1 MTKRRQTFLLL
12 AILLLAAAL
21 RLTGLDWDNYEH
33 YHPDERYVA
42 WVATTIEWPASL
54 ASAPAPRE
62 TSLNPYYWPPDA
74 SSEGIEVLQDR
85 PRTFA
90 YGHLPL
96 YLGVAATRL
105 VEQVAPA
112 LRHLLPAG
120 WPLRADLL
128 NGAQANEFRHLTAV
142 ARALTALVDVG
153 SVALI
158 FFLGRRLYDPAVGLA
173 AAAFLAANVMH
184 VQLAHFF
191 TVDPF
196 LTFFTVA
203 AVTIM
208 ASMAQPEIE
217 GRALAGRVFLA
228 GAAIGLAIGSKFSA
242 VLLFLPL
249 LVVFW
254 LRRRGGQSAGGRH
267 LLLAVAATVG
277 AFALTNPFA
286 VLDWTCEVITPPLDV
301 GPVAVPALDW
311 RSCFLDNITRQSAM
325 IRGGNDFPFTRQYVG
340 TVPYVYPILMQL
352 RWGMGPLLGLA
363 AFGGFAWALWRG
375 IRWAMEQRAPAE
387 VRQTIDVSRPEIA
400 VLAWTLPYFLLT
412 GSFSVKFMRYLAP
425 LTPFLMLYAAAWI
438 LSLRRARLRPAALGL
453 VFVTTVLYAFSFV
466 AMHGTPHPWVSASRW
481 IYDNVD
487 AGALI
492 VSETWDDPL
501 PSSMDVDGRFYNR
514 HVYNF
519 QEVNLLSG
527 SGPEDDRL
535 KLESNLSRLAQAD
548 YLSLSSNRGYG
559 VVPRLPDLYPLSSEY
574 YRLLFSGALGYEVV
588 YVTGRS
594 PRLGSLHIWPRRFA
608 GTQLAIPPP
617 VEDYLAAS
625 PRFSWGTADESF
637 TVYDQPLPI
646 ILQNTGRLTADE
658 MLARFDEIE

>member
-1 MTKRRQTFLLL
+1 
-12 AILLLAAAL
+12 
-21 RLTGLDWDNYEH
+21 
-33 YHPDERYVA
+33 
-42 WVATTIEWPASL
+42 VATTIEWPASL
-54 ASAPAPRE
+54 ASAPAPRD
-62 TSLNPYYWPPDA
+62 TSLNPYSWSPDA
-74 SSEGIEVLQDR
+74 SSEAIEGLQDR
-85 PRTFA
+85 LRTIA

-112 LRHLLPAG
+112 LRRLLPAG
-120 WPLRADLL
+120 WPLTADLL
-128 NGAQANEFRHLTAV
+128 NGARANEFRHLTAV

-158 FFLGRRLYDPAVGLA
+158 FFLGRRLYGPAVGLA

-217 GRALAGRVFLA
+217 GRALAGHVFLA

-267 LLLAVAATVG
+267 LLLAVAAAVA

-286 VLDWTCEVITPPLDV
+286 ILDWTCEVITPPLDV

-340 TVPYVYPILMQL
+340 TAPYVYPILMQL

-363 AFGGFAWALWRG
+363 AFGGFAWVLWRG
-375 IRWAMEQRAPAE
+375 MRWAMEQRAPAKE
-387 VRQTIDVSRPEIA
+387 RQTIDVSRPEVA

-438 LSLRRARLRPAALGL
+438 LSLRRARLRFAWLRSAWLRFAALGL

-466 AMHGTPHPWVSASRW
+466 AMYGTPHPWVSASRW

-487 AGALI
+487 PGALI
-492 VSETWDDPL
+492 LSETWDDPL
-501 PSSMDVDGRFYNR
+501 PSSMDVDGRFHNR

-535 KLESNLSRLAQAD
+535 KLQSNLSRLAQAD

-574 YRLLFSGALGYEVV
+574 YRLLFSGALGYEAV

-594 PRLGSLHIWPRRFA
+594 PRLGSLRIWPQRFA
-608 GTQLAIPPP
+608 GLATLPVQDLEASVRELERAVIPWVSRGLSWTPWSTAKAGMNRSFCPCSRPP
-617 VEDYLAAS
+617 
-625 PRFSWGTADESF
+625 RSWAGST
-637 TVYDQPLPI
+637 
-646 ILQNTGRLTADE
+646 
-658 MLARFDEIE
+658 